1 MFGTRVVT
9 FLATLFVAALVSFSN
24 PSPALAQT
32 TSDQD
37 ARMRVLQQRI
47 DDLSKQLKDIQ
58 DEQAKTSKTVTTV
71 DKAWN
76 TFIKGFFG
84 TLDVSIDYTT
94 KGTEDMLAY
103 HLPYKGP
110 TGGPPCIL
118 DLTNPKSGGAHPYGR
133 VSWMAMMSS
142 NGSNIGYR
150 GSH

>member
-58 DEQAKTSKTVTTV
+58 DEQAKQAKTVGTV

-84 TLDVSIDYTT
+84 TLDVSIDYAT
-94 KGTEDMLAY
+94 KGMDGFVAY
-103 HLPYKGP
+103 HIGNCTGP
-110 TGGPPCIL
+110 DGG
-118 DLTNPKSGGAHPYGR
+118 
-133 VSWMAMMSS
+133 
-142 NGSNIGYR
+142 
-150 GSH
+150 